1 MDRTYKKVELV
12 GISSKSFE
20 DAVSTAIDKAAKSIH
35 GLAWF
40 EVTEQH
46 GKITDGKI
54 TEFQAVVKIAFKV
67 D

>member
-1 MDRTYKKVELV
+1 MDRIYKKVELV

-20 DAVSTAIDKAAKSIH
+20 DAIANAISKAGQSIH

-40 EVTEQH
+40 EVAEQH
-46 GKITDGKI
+46 GRIVEGKI
-54 TEFQAVVKIAFKV
+54 TEFQAVLKVAFKV